1 MRVYSSFL
9 IRYWLAG
16 ETSANERSVLQAE
29 HIQTGTSMR
38 AASLMELE
46 PWFLETCRRA
56 LTENENSTPS
66 EEGENQ
72 QESSHCEGDIQ
83 SAR

>member
-16 ETSANERSVLQAE
+16 ETSENERSVLQAE

-38 AASLMELE
+38 AASLLELE

-56 LTENENSTPS
+56 LTENENSTRS
-66 EEGENQ
+66 EESENQ
-72 QESSHCEGDIQ
+72 Q
-83 SAR
+83 

>member
-16 ETSANERSVLQAE
+16 ETSQAERSVLQAE
-29 HIQTGTSMR
+29 HIQTGASMR
-38 AASLMELE
+38 AASLVELE

-56 LTENENSTPS
+56 VAEGENSTGS
-66 EEGENQ
+66 EQNENQ
-72 QESSHCEGDIQ
+72 QQ
-83 SAR
+83 SYQSER

>member
-9 IRYWLAG
+9 IRYWLVS
-16 ETSANERSVLQAE
+16 ETSPDERSVLQAE

-38 AASLMELE
+38 AASLVELE

-56 LTENENSTPS
+56 LAKNESEQDEN
-66 EEGENQ
+66 
-72 QESSHCEGDIQ
+72 
-83 SAR
+83 R